1 MEDGRRKA
9 ENLSFF
15 VFHPHPS
22 SFILSFLLL
31 SGCGQPYN
39 ASVSGTVTIDGAAL
53 RTGTIA
59 FSPIAGGAIAYALIG
74 EDGRYSVR
82 TGSDEGLL
90 AGEYAAAVVA
100 MSGRPPGSKN
110 FRDFGTPL
118 VPARYGDPKQSGLRF
133 TIVPASTT
141 STFRCAG
148 RQRGLAAETGP
159 AWREKT
165 QRFHNDRPSDDHPL
179 RRPSETGLVRSQRSG
194 SERSSRESPITHS
207 QEWFSARA
215 AKHQQL
221 LASVAGLVGSAP
233 VTNRSPTLRS
243 HMGQTVVGKWWAT
256 SDFFCAT
263 TLCQS
268 S

>member
-1 MEDGRRKA
+1 MKDEGGMWKTGGGRRRTCHS
-9 ENLSFF
+9 LFF
-15 VFHPHPS
+15 ILHPS

-31 SGCGQPYN
+31 SGCGRPYN

-133 TIVPASTT
+133 TIVPGVNHIDIPL
-141 STFRCAG
+141 R
-148 RQRGLAAETGP
+148 GP
-159 AWREKT
+159 ATRLGG
-165 QRFHNDRPSDDHPL
+165 RNR
-179 RRPSETGLVRSQRSG
+179 TGMEG
-194 SERSSRESPITHS
+194 EN
-207 QEWFSARA
+207 
-215 AKHQQL
+215 AKIPQ
-221 LASVAGLVGSAP
+221 
-233 VTNRSPTLRS
+233 
-243 HMGQTVVGKWWAT
+243 
-256 SDFFCAT
+256 
-263 TLCQS
+263 
-268 S
+268 